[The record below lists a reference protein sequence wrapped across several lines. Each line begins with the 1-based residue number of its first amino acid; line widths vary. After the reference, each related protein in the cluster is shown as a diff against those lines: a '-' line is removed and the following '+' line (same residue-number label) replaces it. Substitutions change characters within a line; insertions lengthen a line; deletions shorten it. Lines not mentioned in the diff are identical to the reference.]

1 MKRTSFP
8 KDLHAAA
15 IYMAQV
21 YGDAEMEK
29 MLWHATDDV
38 NAKVDDYD
46 HSLMHIASDKGYAP
60 LLKLLHQA
68 KASLD
73 IKDNVGWTPMM
84 KAARSGHLPC
94 LQFLVEQGAKIEYMD
109 DGLNRSSLRIA
120 AINGHLPCV
129 KFLVE
134 QGAKFEYMDNGLNR
148 SCLMEAAYNGHTN
161 VVSYLMDAG
170 ANVDTVDWKGRT
182 PLAEISSNKTLQSA
196 TVMRLLLDHGANIDA
211 QDNFGWTALINAMLA
226 ENTDAVKLLLE
237 NGANTM
243 IRDNENQTAL
253 DIATHR
259 TFDEIANLIRHHDE
273 QNAVSNCHGIECAP

>member
-1 MKRTSFP
+1 LGIALLLGLFAPSGTHQIMNQTSFP

-29 MLWHATDDV
+29 MLWLATDDV
-38 NAKVDDYD
+38 NAKVNDYD
-46 HSLMHIASDKGYAP
+46 HSLMHLAAEKGYMP

-68 KASLD
+68 KANID

-84 KAARSGHLPC
+84 RASHSGHLSC
-94 LQFLVEQGAKIEYMD
+94 VQFLVEQGAKIEHRD
-109 DGLNRSSLRIA
+109 DSSNHSSLRIA
-120 AINGHLPCV
+120 VTYGHA
-129 KFLVE
+129 E
-134 QGAKFEYMDNGLNR
+134 
-148 SCLMEAAYNGHTN
+148 
-161 VVSYLMDAG
+161 VVSYLLDAG
-170 ANVDTVDWKGRT
+170 ANVDVVDWKGRT
-182 PLAEISSNKTLQSA
+182 PLAEISSSKTFQSA

-211 QDNFGWTALINAMLA
+211 KNYYGRTALIYATYA

-253 DIATHR
+253 DIATR
-259 TFDEIANLIRHHDE
+259 YKLNEIASLIRHHDE
-273 QNAVSNCHGIECAP
+273 QDMECAP